1 MGKVLFVK
9 TYQKLTKCEQD
20 MEMLLHTL
28 VASDLWCSM
37 SRKGIQTQE
46 IILRLDQH
54 CSAIL
59 FPNLL
64 LKLPKHLKTLGSKIY
79 PKDNFKCLWSLQL
92 QNDFVVQVICFNIIS
107 YLLMHALIMLQQT
120 KQYLS

>member
-37 SRKGIQTQE
+37 SRKGIQTQG

-54 CSAIL
+54 CSAIP
-59 FPNLL
+59 FSQF
-64 LKLPKHLKTLGSKIY
+64 TSEITQS
-79 PKDNFKCLWSLQL
+79 FE
-92 QNDFVVQVICFNIIS
+92 DFRF
-107 YLLMHALIMLQQT
+107 
-120 KQYLS
+120 